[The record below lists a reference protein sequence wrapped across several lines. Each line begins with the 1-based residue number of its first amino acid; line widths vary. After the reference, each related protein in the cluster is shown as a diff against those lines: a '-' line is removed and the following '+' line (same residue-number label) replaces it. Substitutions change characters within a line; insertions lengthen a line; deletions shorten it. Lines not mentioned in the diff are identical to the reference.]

1 MRANK
6 EYQLYRAVAAYLR
19 MQYPNVIYHFDL
31 TGVNL
36 SRAQAGMTKAIQ
48 CGSGYPDLFIAEP
61 RNGYHGLFIELK
73 AEGTRICK
81 MDGSPAT
88 DHIAKQTE
96 VINDLT
102 VRGYDCYLKAGFDA
116 VKETIDRYL
125 NGQTNY

>member
-36 SRAQAGMTKAIQ
+36 SKAQAGMTKAIQ

-61 RNGYHGLFIELK
+61 RNGYHGLFLELK
-73 AEGTRICK
+73 AEGTRLFNRKCELA
-81 MDGSPAT
+81 SQ
-88 DHIAKQTE
+88 HLKQQSR
-96 VINDLT
+96 VLHAL
-102 VRGYDCYLKAGFDA
+102 RSKGYDAWFAVGFDEA
-116 VKETIDRYL
+116 KELIDKYL
-125 NGQTNY
+125 R

>member
-19 MQYPNVIYHFDL
+19 MQYPNVIYHFDP
-31 TGVNL
+31 TGLNL
-36 SRAQAGMTKAIQ
+36 SKAQAGQMKAIQ
-48 CGSGYPDLFIAEP
+48 HSSGYPDLFIAEP

-88 DHIAKQTE
+88 EHIAKQTE

-102 VRGYDCYLKAGFDA
+102 IRGYDCYLKAGFEY
-116 VKETIDRYL
+116 VKQVIDEYL
-125 NGQTNY
+125 KR